1 MDEQIVEE
9 KKIDLD
15 SFFKRLDS
23 VEKVADGASFKSES
37 NLGIINEQK
46 SLIENISMSIEA
58 MKGEIK
64 EITNYIIVEKK
75 EAKDKE
81 EDRRLE
87 DEDKEQKQKM
97 TERALGLGGAGG
109 VAAGGGA
116 TPEKNVGEFGKDP
129 VQKTGIFGTL
139 KNLFPVLGAG
149 ILNVGA
155 GLAKSIGGIGK
166 GIGAVAKGIGS
177 IGAGVGK
184 GIGKGIG
191 SLGAGIGA
199 GVGKLFKKSA
209 ESTVP
214 EEGDTIMSGKGMF
227 GPESED
233 KENFI
238 NKFFNRKKKEIKEE
252 IKEEIDVVDTKKGEV
267 QGVEP
272 SKPERQRDEVTTDKT
287 IKSDLSEEKVTDKK
301 EVSSEKP
308 KGRKI
313 SKETILKLTEQ
324 YKALVEKRKANKGLT
339 RREDFDR
346 RKLEIIL
353 RDIGVETRDIT
364 IEGGATIEDLNNVI
378 NKLNPNAE
386 EAPRFGD
393 VGGMIKFDNKDNNI
407 MPSAMSPISDE
418 DLARERE
425 LSKEGSEPV
434 SSVTDTLK
442 DKLLKFTG
450 GLKGLTES
458 PTAKKL
464 KEMGDNDTLGLEEF
478 AKKTSESMGG
488 MEGLKNLKDNIF
500 STVGGKMSGGL
511 DSILEKAE
519 TSFEVL
525 GQIVPSTLES
535 TEASQQKP
543 PPQPTK
549 PPKSG
554 NTSALVPQNRPNV
567 TSVPIRQAT
576 SDIPFVN
583 MTRFQS
589 SEFNNI
595 KRLKETELPA
605 AVRNLLKIK

>member
-23 VEKVADGASFKSES
+23 VEKVADSAVLKSES

-46 SLIENISMSIEA
+46 SLIQNISLSIEA

-97 TERALGLGGAGG
+97 TERALGLGGTG
-109 VAAGGGA
+109 VAAGGAGGS
-116 TPEKNVGEFGKDP
+116 TPEKTVSEFGQNP
-129 VQKTGIFGTL
+129 VQKTGLLGTL
-139 KNLFPVLGAG
+139 KNLFPVLGSGVA
-149 ILNVGA
+149 NVVS
-155 GLAKSIGGIGK
+155 GLAGGISGLGK
-166 GIGAVAKGIGS
+166 GIKN
-177 IGAGVGK
+177 
-184 GIGKGIG
+184 
-191 SLGAGIGA
+191 
-199 GVGKLFKKSA
+199 LFKKSA
-209 ESTVP
+209 KSTVP
-214 EEGDTIMSGKGMF
+214 KEGDTIMSGKGMF

-267 QGVEP
+267 EGVEKGEVEGVEP
-272 SKPERQRDEVTTDKT
+272 PKPKRNRDEVTTDKT
-287 IKSDLSEEKVTDKK
+287 IKSDTSEEKVTDKADLKKRRERLLKAYNNTKNDKKRYFYKTKIDDIDEELK
-301 EVSSEKP
+301 EGKFS
-308 KGRKI
+308 
-313 SKETILKLTEQ
+313 
-324 YKALVEKRKANKGLT
+324 VEKQFPQMEEFGIEVDPNK
-339 RREDFDR
+339 EPI
-346 RKLEIIL
+346 KQIH
-353 RDIGVETRDIT
+353 
-364 IEGGATIEDLNNVI
+364 
-378 NKLNPNAE
+378 E
-386 EAPRFGD
+386 ELYGD
-393 VGGMIKFDNKDNNI
+393 GNI

-478 AKKTSESMGG
+478 AKKTTESMGG
-488 MEGLKNLKDNIF
+488 MEGLKNLRDNIF
-500 STVGGKMSGGL
+500 STVGGKMSEGL
-511 DSILEKAE
+511 GSILEKAE

-525 GQIVPSTLES
+525 GGIVPSSLES
-535 TEASQQKP
+535 TGTMKPNVQP
-543 PPQPTK
+543 PPTET
-549 PPKSG
+549 PKSG
-554 NTSALVPQNRPNV
+554 NTIGVVPQNRSNV
-567 TSVPIRQAT
+567 TDVSIKKAT